1 MHARLI
7 GNPARFDELL
17 ARHLPALGATLTG
30 LGVIRWWMGRHR
42 DMIRLDADQ
51 HVSVFLRLE
60 DPDAYGAVAARLAEF
75 AAGLHGRGLPSELAL
90 AAYHEHP
97 ARYGDGPAACLDVYV
112 PESAQAAG
120 ARLPV
125 IIWIHGGGWIGGN
138 KDELAGYMKLLAA
151 RGFVAVAINY
161 SLAPA
166 ARYPTPVRQTMVALR
181 FVADNA
187 ARFSIDPSR
196 VFLGGD
202 SAGAQIAAQ
211 VAALVTIPAYVRAVG
226 VAPTIEPARLR
237 GVALCCG
244 PYDLTTILW
253 SYSGTR
259 DWRDNRSFSNIAVA
273 DHLTADFPPAFITV
287 GNADP
292 LAEHSKRLAA
302 ALTAYGVEVDAL
314 FFPDGHRPPLAHE
327 YQFRLDDPDA
337 QHAFARLVAFLEGH
351 A

>member
-1 MHARLI
+1 MTAAATVVPTAVPPITGWRKAI
-7 GNPARFDELL
+7 
-17 ARHLPALGATLTG
+17 LPAFVACVRASLRVSPRPMAFLIRKQFARGGVLTKEELDRHAPAGIATF
-30 LGVIRWWMGRHR
+30 
-42 DMIRLDADQ
+42 AD
-51 HVSVFLRLE
+51 E
-60 DPDAYGAVAARLAEF
+60 
-75 AAGLHGRGLPSELAL
+75 
-90 AAYHEHP
+90 
-97 ARYGDGPAACLDVYV
+97 RYGDGPDALLDVYV
-112 PESAQAAG
+112 PDTAQRTRQ
-120 ARLPV
+120 RLSV
-125 IIWIHGGGWIGGN
+125 IVWIHGGGWIGGD
-138 KDELAGYMKLLAA
+138 KGELAGYMKLLAA

-211 VAALVTIPAYVRAVG
+211 VAALATNPAYVRAVG
-226 VAPTIEPARLR
+226 VAPTIDPARLR

-244 PYDLTTILW
+244 PYDPALADDDAPFHGFLTTILW

-259 DWRDNRSFSNIAVA
+259 DWRHNRTFSNVAVGG
-273 DHLTADFPPAFITV
+273 HLTAAFPPAFITV

-292 LAEHSKRLAA
+292 LAEHSKQLAA
-302 ALTAYGVEVDAL
+302 ALSTQGVEVDAL
-314 FFPDGHRPPLAHE
+314 FFPDAYQPPLAHE
-327 YQFRLDDPDA
+327 YQFRLDGPDA
-337 QHAFARLVAFLEGH
+337 QHAFGRLVAFLAGH